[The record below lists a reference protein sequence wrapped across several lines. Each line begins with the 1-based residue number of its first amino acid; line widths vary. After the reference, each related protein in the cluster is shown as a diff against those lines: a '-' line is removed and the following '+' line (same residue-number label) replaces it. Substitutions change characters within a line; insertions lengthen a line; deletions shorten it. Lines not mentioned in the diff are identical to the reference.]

1 MTIRF
6 DRPITSAIS
15 MKHRDDGSPRAGC
28 ICVTPPSWVENGLRF
43 TLSPFAD
50 DEGNVVMWTTVE
62 PADSGDN
69 AKTVLDHFKTAGKPS
84 AKKRAVKAKPELNI
98 GG

>member
-1 MTIRF
+1 MTIVF

-15 MKHRDDGSPRAGC
+15 MKHREDGSPRAGC
-28 ICVTPPSWVENGLRF
+28 RCVTPPSWVENGLRF

-50 DEGNVVMWTTVE
+50 DDGNVVMWTTVE
-62 PADSGDN
+62 PADNTAN
-69 AKTVLDHFKTAGKPS
+69 AKSVLEHFKTTGKPS
-84 AKKRAVKAKPELNI
+84 TKKPVRAKVDLNI

>member
-15 MKHRDDGSPRAGC
+15 LKHRNDGSPRAGC
-28 ICVTPPSWVENGLRF
+28 ICVTPPSWIENGLRF
-43 TLSPFAD
+43 TVQPFAD

-69 AKTVLDHFKTAGKPS
+69 AKSVLDHFKTTGKP
-84 AKKRAVKAKPELNI
+84 ATKKPVKPKADLNI